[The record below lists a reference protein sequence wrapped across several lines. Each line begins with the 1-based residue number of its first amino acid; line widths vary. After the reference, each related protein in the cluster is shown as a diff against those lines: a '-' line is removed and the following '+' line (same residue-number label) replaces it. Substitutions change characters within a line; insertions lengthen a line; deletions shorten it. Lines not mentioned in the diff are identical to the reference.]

1 MRKLIVCN
9 AMSLDGYYSG
19 KDDDAMVLELDHAF
33 DEYNAER
40 LRAADTLLLGR
51 ESYEGFKGFWP
62 SIADNPDP
70 KITDAQREVSRRD
83 NEIDKVVVSD
93 GLIPADT
100 DPWRETTRI
109 IRRADAHEAIAELKR
124 DAGAEILVF
133 GSRRL
138 WSELLAHGLV
148 DELHLMVGSVVVGAG
163 TPMFEEPIASA
174 SRPEPPNESRNSL
187 QLADTRT
194 WENSGNVLLRYE
206 VSHRERSRASCAS

>member
-19 KDDDAMVLELDHAF
+19 KDDDAMVLELD
-33 DEYNAER
+33 
-40 LRAADTLLLGR
+40 
-51 ESYEGFKGFWP
+51 
-62 SIADNPDP
+62 
-70 KITDAQREVSRRD
+70 
-83 NEIDKVVVSD
+83 
-93 GLIPADT
+93 
-100 DPWRETTRI
+100 
-109 IRRADAHEAIAELKR
+109 
-124 DAGAEILVF
+124 
-133 GSRRL
+133 RRL

-148 DELHLMVGSVVVGAG
+148 DELHLNVGSVVVGAG